1 MRIEFSKAR
10 NLCLI
15 AFVLSWFLSPSAVHA
30 QNFDLNTDRLPVT
43 QVDSTWRFHLGD
55 DLSSESRL
63 AQPGFDDTSWPTL
76 HPEDDWTTQGYPAKI
91 ELAWFRF
98 HLHAPANTPSLVL
111 YLPQIDK
118 SYQVFSDGKLI
129 GQVGALPPGPAH
141 SVTGGP
147 RLFKLPANPSSA
159 PRDVTIAI
167 RLWQDPA
174 IAGAKSSYLFG
185 TAYAGTPEAIQSLFA
200 GDRAE
205 EFLSI
210 GGDYSEEIIILVVGA
225 AALFFFCLTRQRLYL
240 WFAANLLIQACSL
253 YVSIASEQQAWSD
266 YLTTDINIAIDLLTL
281 VCYAMFL
288 VSAIFPGKWKPA
300 ILPIFFALTAELSLI
315 LVLTHTL
322 SLKWGDLGYCL
333 SIMANN
339 TVLAVYLIRGWRRGN
354 FYARLLFFPFALY
367 GVTNFCYNLSSVLRD
382 LGLPYWAKINPG
394 NIFILHSP
402 FQVSLV
408 AVSRV
413 TSELTM
419 LAILVYLFAR
429 TSRDQQRLAAA
440 LKAAHDIQNRLVPV
454 DIPTLGGL
462 RTEIAYRAAEE
473 VGGDFC
479 QILPRPDGS
488 IFVAIGDVSGKGL
501 QAAMIGAVAV
511 GAIRSLADEMLT
523 PAAALERLNLVLL
536 RTESAGFIT
545 CLCMVLTAEGEITVS
560 NAGHLAPYLDGL
572 ELPLEAGLPLGI
584 VSGCDYT
591 EYSFDL
597 PPGARLTLLSD
608 GVVEARNKSGELFGF
623 DRTAQVSRSSASE
636 IAATARQFGQ
646 DDDITVIT
654 LDWQP
659 LNVAAQ
665 PA

>member
-1 MRIEFSKAR
+1 MRIGFSRAR
-10 NLCLI
+10 SLCLI
-15 AFVLSWFLSPSAVHA
+15 AFVLCSLLIPSAVNA

-55 DLSSESRL
+55 EPNLP
-63 AQPGFDDTSWPTL
+63 QPGFDDSSWPVL
-76 HPEDDWTTQGYPAKI
+76 HPEDDWTTQGYPAKT

-98 HLHAPANTPSLVL
+98 HLHVPANTPSVVL
-111 YLPQIDK
+111 YLPQIEK

-129 GQVGALPPGPAH
+129 GQVGTLPPEPAH

-147 RLFKLPANPSSA
+147 RLFKLPVNSSSGSA

-174 IAGAKSSYLFG
+174 TAGTAGSSLFG
-185 TAYAGTPEAIQSLFA
+185 TAYAGTPDAIQSLFA

-210 GGDYSEEIIILVVGA
+210 GGDYSEDILILVVGA
-225 AALFFFCLTRQRLYL
+225 AALFFFFLTRQQLYL
-240 WFAANLLIQACSL
+240 WFAANLLIRACSL
-253 YVSIASEQQAWSD
+253 YVSIASELQAWSA
-266 YLTTDINIAIDLLTL
+266 YFTTDIGIAIDLLTL
-281 VCYAMFL
+281 ICYTMFL
-288 VSAIFPGKWKPA
+288 VSALFPGKWKPA
-300 ILPIFFALTAELSLI
+300 ILPILFTLTAELSLV
-315 LVLTHTL
+315 LVLRHTL
-322 SLKWGDLGYCL
+322 SLKLGDLGYCL
-333 SIMANN
+333 SIMAYNI
-339 TVLAVYLIRGWRRGN
+339 VLAVYLIRGWRGGN
-354 FYARLLFFPFALY
+354 FYAKLLFFPYAL
-367 GVTNFCYNLSSVLRD
+367 GAVTNFCYNLSSALRD
-382 LGLPYWAKINPG
+382 LGFPFWRNINPG
-394 NIFILHSP
+394 RILILHSP
-402 FQVSLV
+402 FQVSLI

-413 TSELTM
+413 ASELSM
-419 LAILVYLFAR
+419 LAVLVYLFAR

-440 LKAAHDIQNRLVPV
+440 LKTAHDIQNRLVPV

-511 GAIRSLADEMLT
+511 GAIRSLADEMLS

-584 VSGCDYT
+584 VSGCEYT

-608 GVVEARNKSGELFGF
+608 GVVEARSKSGELFGF
-623 DRTAQVSRSSASE
+623 DRTAEVSRSSATE
-636 IAATARQFGQ
+636 IAATARDFGQ

-659 LNVAAQ
+659 LKVAAQ
-665 PA
+665 TA